1 MGKLPALRRP
11 AKAGFL
17 LGDDMA
23 HEIEAVE
30 GFDFDTRAVRAGQ
43 RRSDF
48 NENSEALFM
57 TSSFVHASAA
67 VAAQRFAGTLEG
79 NVYSRFT
86 NPTVTMFQ
94 ERLAALEGMESCVA
108 TSSGMSAVLTAAMAL
123 LKAGDHVICS
133 HSVFGSVITLFD
145 KNLRRFGVET
155 SFVSATDT
163 AAWQAAVKP
172 NTKML
177 FVETPANPTMEVSDL
192 VALKAVAVKA
202 GALFVVDNCFCSPAI
217 QLPAQFGADLVIH
230 SATKFLDGQ
239 GRIVG
244 GAIVGPKALVMGEIY
259 GFLRTAGPSM
269 SPFNAW
275 VALKGMETLSIRM
288 EAQSK
293 RALQLARWLE
303 AHPRIERVLYPG
315 LESHPQYALAKQQ
328 QSASGEFLGGAVVSF
343 VVKGGSSGSAEQAR
357 AAAWRVVDATRMIS
371 ITANVGD
378 TKSTITHPA
387 STTHG
392 RISPEARQA
401 AGITEGMLRVSVG
414 LESVKDIQADLA
426 RGLGA

>member
-1 MGKLPALRRP
+1 ME
-11 AKAGFL
+11 
-17 LGDDMA
+17 
-23 HEIEAVE
+23 HE
-30 GFDFDTRAVRAGQ
+30 FDFDTRAVRAGQ
-43 RRSDF
+43 QRSNF
-48 NENSEALFM
+48 NENSEALYL
-57 TSSFVHASAA
+57 TSSFTHASAEI
-67 VAAQRFAGTLEG
+67 AAQRFSGEREG
-79 NVYSRFT
+79 NVYSRFS

-123 LKAGDHVICS
+123 LKSGDHVICS

-155 SFVSATDT
+155 SFVSATDPK
-163 AAWQAAVKP
+163 AWEAAVKP

-177 FVETPANPTMEVSDL
+177 FVETPANPTMEVSDMAALKL
-192 VALKAVAVKA
+192 VAQKA
-202 GALFVVDNCFCSPAI
+202 GAWFVVDNCFCTPAI
-217 QLPAQFGADLVIH
+217 QRPAEFGADLVIH

-244 GAIVGPKALVMGEIY
+244 GAIVGSKALVMGEIY

-275 VALKGMETLSIRM
+275 VALKGMETLTIRM

-293 RALQLARWLE
+293 RALALARWLE
-303 AHPRIERVLYPG
+303 AHPAVERVLYPG
-315 LESHPQYALAKQQ
+315 LESHPQHALAKRQ

-343 VVKGGSSGSAEQAR
+343 VVKGGR
-357 AAAWRVVDATRMIS
+357 ASAWRVVDSTKMIS

-414 LESVKDIQADLA
+414 LESMADVQADLA
-426 RGLGA
+426 LGLTA

>member
-1 MGKLPALRRP
+1 M
-11 AKAGFL
+11 
-17 LGDDMA
+17 
-23 HEIEAVE
+23 EYE
-30 GFDFDTRAVRAGQ
+30 FDFDTRAVRAGQ
-43 RRSDF
+43 QRSNF
-48 NENSEALFM
+48 NENSEALYL
-57 TSSFVHASAA
+57 TSSFVHASAEI
-67 VAAQRFAGTLEG
+67 AAQRFSGEREG
-79 NVYSRFT
+79 NVYSRFS

-155 SFVSATDT
+155 SFVSATDA

-177 FVETPANPTMEVSDL
+177 FVETPANPTMEVTDL
-192 VALKAVAVKA
+192 TALKQIAQKA
-202 GALFVVDNCFCSPAI
+202 GAFFVVDNCFCSPAI
-217 QLPAQFGADLVIH
+217 QRPAEFGADLVIH

-244 GAIVGPKALVMGEIY
+244 GAIVGSKALVMGEIY

-293 RALQLARWLE
+293 RALALARWLE
-303 AHPRIERVLYPG
+303 AHPQIERVLYPG
-315 LESHPQYALAKQQ
+315 LESHPQFALAQRQ

-343 VVKGGSSGSAEQAR
+343 VVKGGADEAR

-392 RISPEARQA
+392 RISPAAREA
-401 AGITEGMLRVSVG
+401 AGISEGMLRVSVG
-414 LESVKDIQADLA
+414 LESVADVQADLA

>member
-1 MGKLPALRRP
+1 M
-11 AKAGFL
+11 
-17 LGDDMA
+17 DD
-23 HEIEAVE
+23 HEEY
-30 GFDFDTRAVRAGQ
+30 GFDTRAVRAGQ
-43 RRSDF
+43 QRSNF
-48 NENSEALFM
+48 NENSEALYL
-57 TSSFVHASAA
+57 TSSFVHASAEI
-67 VAAQRFAGTLEG
+67 AAQRFAGERDG
-79 NVYSRFT
+79 NVYSRFS

-145 KNLRRFGVET
+145 KNLRKFGVDT
-155 SFVSATDT
+155 TFVSAINPQ
-163 AAWQAAVKP
+163 AWAAAVKP

-177 FVETPANPTMEVSDL
+177 FVETPANPTMEVSDMA
-192 VALKAVAVKA
+192 ALKQIATTA
-202 GALFVVDNCFCSPAI
+202 GALLVVDNCFCTPAI
-217 QLPAQFGADLVIH
+217 QRPAEFGADLVIH

-244 GAIVGPKALVMGEIY
+244 GAVVGSKKLVMGEIY

-288 EAQSK
+288 EAQSR

-303 AHPRIERVLYPG
+303 AQPSVERVLYPG
-315 LESHPQYALAKQQ
+315 LESHPQYALAKRQ
-328 QSASGEFLGGAVVSF
+328 QSAGGEFLGGAVVSF
-343 VVKGGSSGSAEQAR
+343 VVKGSADEAR
-357 AAAWRVVDATRMIS
+357 AAAWRVVDSTSMIS

-392 RISPEARQA
+392 RISKEAREA
-401 AGITEGMLRVSVG
+401 AGIGEGLLRVSVG
-414 LESVKDIQADLA
+414 LENIADVQADLA
-426 RGLGA
+426 RGLTA

>member
-1 MGKLPALRRP
+1 M
-11 AKAGFL
+11 
-17 LGDDMA
+17 MA
-23 HEIEAVE
+23 HE
-30 GFDFDTRAVRAGQ
+30 FDFDTRAVRAGQ
-43 RRSDF
+43 NRSNF
-48 NENSEALFM
+48 NENSEALFL
-57 TSSFVHASAA
+57 TSSFVHESAA
-67 VAAQRFAGTLEG
+67 VAAKRFSGELEG

-123 LKAGDHVICS
+123 LKSGDHVICS

-155 SFVSATDT
+155 SFVSATDPK
-163 AAWQAAVKP
+163 AWEAAVKP

-177 FVETPANPTMEVSDL
+177 FVETPANPTMEVSDMA
-192 VALKAVAVKA
+192 ALKQVAQEA
-202 GALFVVDNCFCSPAI
+202 GAWFVVDNCFCTPAI
-217 QLPAQFGADLVIH
+217 QRPAEFGADLVIH

-244 GAIVGPKALVMGEIY
+244 GAIVGSKALVMDEIY

-275 VALKGMETLSIRM
+275 VALKGMETLTIRM

-293 RALQLARWLE
+293 RALALARWLE
-303 AHPRIERVLYPG
+303 AHPAVERVLYPG
-315 LESHPQYALAKQQ
+315 LESHPQHALAKRQ
-328 QSASGEFLGGAVVSF
+328 QSAGGEFLGGAVVSF
-343 VVKGGSSGSAEQAR
+343 VVKGGR
-357 AAAWRVVDATRMIS
+357 ASAWRVVDSTKMIS

-392 RISPEARQA
+392 RISPEARLA

-414 LESVKDIQADLA
+414 LESVADVQADLE
-426 RGLGA
+426 RGLTA

>member
-1 MGKLPALRRP
+1 M
-11 AKAGFL
+11 
-17 LGDDMA
+17 
-23 HEIEAVE
+23 EYE
-30 GFDFDTRAVRAGQ
+30 FDFDTRAVRAGQ
-43 RRSDF
+43 QRSNF
-48 NENSEALFM
+48 NENSEALYL
-57 TSSFVHASAA
+57 TSSFVHASAEI
-67 VAAQRFAGTLEG
+67 AAQRFSGEREG
-79 NVYSRFT
+79 NVYSRFS

-155 SFVSATDT
+155 SFVSATDA

-177 FVETPANPTMEVSDL
+177 FVETPANPTMEVTDL
-192 VALKAVAVKA
+192 TALKQIAQKA
-202 GALFVVDNCFCSPAI
+202 GAFFVVDNCFCSPAI
-217 QLPAQFGADLVIH
+217 QRPAEFGADLVIH

-244 GAIVGPKALVMGEIY
+244 GAIVGSKALVMGEIY

-293 RALQLARWLE
+293 RALALARWLE
-303 AHPRIERVLYPG
+303 AHPQIERVLYPG
-315 LESHPQYALAKQQ
+315 LESHPQFALAQRQ

-343 VVKGGSSGSAEQAR
+343 VVKGGADEAR

-392 RISPEARQA
+392 RISLAAREA
-401 AGITEGMLRVSVG
+401 AGISEGMLRVSVG
-414 LESVKDIQADLA
+414 LESVADVQADLA

>member
-1 MGKLPALRRP
+1 MTHAFD
-11 AKAGFL
+11 A
-17 LGDDMA
+17 
-23 HEIEAVE
+23 
-30 GFDFDTRAVRAGQ
+30 FDFDTRAVRAGH

-57 TSSFVHASAA
+57 TSSFVHESAS
-67 VAAQRFAGTLEG
+67 VAAQRFAGTLDG

-123 LKAGDHVICS
+123 LKSGDHVICS

-155 SFVSATDT
+155 TFVTATDN

-192 VALKAVAVKA
+192 TALKAIAVKA

-217 QLPAQFGADLVIH
+217 QRPAEFGADLVIH

-244 GAIVGPKALVMGEIY
+244 GAIVGAKALVMGEIY
-259 GFLRTAGPSM
+259 GFLRTAGPSL

-303 AHPRIERVLYPG
+303 QHPSVARVLYPG
-315 LESHPQYALAKQQ
+315 LESHPQYALAKKQ

-343 VVKGGSSGSAEQAR
+343 VVKGEGAAAR
-357 AAAWRVVDATRMIS
+357 EAAWRVVDATSMIS

-414 LESVKDIQADLA
+414 LESVKDIEADLA

>member
-1 MGKLPALRRP
+1 ME
-11 AKAGFL
+11 
-17 LGDDMA
+17 
-23 HEIEAVE
+23 HE
-30 GFDFDTRAVRAGQ
+30 FDFDTRAVRAGQ
-43 RRSDF
+43 QRSNF
-48 NENSEALFM
+48 NENSEALYL
-57 TSSFVHASAA
+57 TSSFVHASAEI
-67 VAAQRFAGTLEG
+67 AAQRFSGEREG
-79 NVYSRFT
+79 NVYSRFS

-155 SFVSATDT
+155 SFVAATDSK
-163 AAWQAAVKP
+163 AWEAAVKP

-177 FVETPANPTMEVSDL
+177 FVETPANPTMEVSDMT
-192 VALKAVAVKA
+192 ALKQVAVKA
-202 GALFVVDNCFCSPAI
+202 GALFVVDNCFCTPAI
-217 QLPAQFGADLVIH
+217 QRPAEFGADLVIH

-244 GAIVGPKALVMGEIY
+244 GAIVGSKALVMGEIY

-293 RALQLARWLE
+293 RAQALARWLE
-303 AHPRIERVLYPG
+303 AQPQVERVLYPG
-315 LESHPQYALAKQQ
+315 LESHPQHALAKRQ

-343 VVKGGSSGSAEQAR
+343 VVKGSPDQAR

-392 RISPEARQA
+392 RISPAAREA
-401 AGITEGMLRVSVG
+401 AGISEGMLRVSVG
-414 LESVKDIQADLA
+414 LESVADVQADLA

>member
-1 MGKLPALRRP
+1 ME
-11 AKAGFL
+11 
-17 LGDDMA
+17 
-23 HEIEAVE
+23 HE
-30 GFDFDTRAVRAGQ
+30 FDFDTRAVRAGQ
-43 RRSDF
+43 QRSNF
-48 NENSEALFM
+48 NENSEALYL
-57 TSSFVHASAA
+57 TSSFTHASAEI
-67 VAAQRFAGTLEG
+67 AAQRFSGEREG
-79 NVYSRFT
+79 NVYSRFS

-123 LKAGDHVICS
+123 LKSGDHVICS

-155 SFVSATDT
+155 SFVSATDPK
-163 AAWQAAVKP
+163 AWEAAVKP

-177 FVETPANPTMEVSDL
+177 FVETPANPTMEVSDMAALKL
-192 VALKAVAVKA
+192 VAQKA
-202 GALFVVDNCFCSPAI
+202 GAWFVVDNCFCTPAI
-217 QLPAQFGADLVIH
+217 QRPAEFGADLVIH

-244 GAIVGPKALVMGEIY
+244 GAIVGSKALVMGEIY

-275 VALKGMETLSIRM
+275 VALKGMETLTIRM

-293 RALQLARWLE
+293 RALALARWLE
-303 AHPRIERVLYPG
+303 SHAAVERVLYPG
-315 LESHPQYALAKQQ
+315 LESHPQHALARLQ

-343 VVKGGSSGSAEQAR
+343 VVKGGKD
-357 AAAWRVVDATRMIS
+357 AAWRVVDSTKMIS

-392 RISPEARQA
+392 RISPEARQS
-401 AGITEGMLRVSVG
+401 AGITDRKSV
-414 LESVKDIQADLA
+414 V
-426 RGLGA
+426 